1 MTRIPERAAATMV
14 AATVVPPNPGLI
26 KAAARFHG
34 ETLTASFRSARAA
47 HSSSVRPISRVPSK
61 TATRAGVAPAF
72 SQASHWRRTA
82 SMAARP
88 AGAMVSALTA
98 AMLRRYIQ
106 LYPAGVA
113 ELVQAHGLGPCGV
126 SHEGS
131 SPSARTN
138 TKSPPGHQGGRVF
151 GHRLVTVDRIS
162 ATPSTSVAGHEDA
175 ERVPRRVSVD
185 PQWFFRVI
193 RAISKHPG
201 AQS

>member
-1 MTRIPERAAATMV
+1 MPPVLTTRIPERAAATMV

-26 KAAARFHG
+26 RAAATFQD
-34 ETLTASFRSARAA
+34 ETLTASARYARAA
-47 HSSSVRPISRVPSK
+47 HPSSVRPTRKDPSR
-61 TATRAGVAPAF
+61 TAATAGIAPAF

-82 SMAARP
+82 SMAAGLGRP
-88 AGAMVSALTA
+88 CVITADSKATTAAPEAMASRTAGAILSALTA

-138 TKSPPGHQGGRVF
+138 TKSPPGHTGGP
-151 GHRLVTVDRIS
+151 H
-162 ATPSTSVAGHEDA
+162 
-175 ERVPRRVSVD
+175 
-185 PQWFFRVI
+185 
-193 RAISKHPG
+193 
-201 AQS
+201 

>member
-82 SMAARP
+82 SMAAGLGRP
-88 AGAMVSALTA
+88 WVITADSRATTAAPEAMAPRTDGAMVSALTA

-138 TKSPPGHQGGRVF
+138 TKSPPGHTGGP
-151 GHRLVTVDRIS
+151 H
-162 ATPSTSVAGHEDA
+162 
-175 ERVPRRVSVD
+175 
-185 PQWFFRVI
+185 
-193 RAISKHPG
+193 
-201 AQS
+201 